1 MKVFKTIAAALLL
14 CVIAA
19 ADAFACSRVVYLG
32 DAPQSYVL
40 VGRTLDWRTPIPT
53 NLYVYP
59 RGMERQSMSDGP
71 MLRWTSRYASV
82 LAVGY
87 DGGVTEGMNEK
98 GLVMNGLF
106 CKEAVYPVADSTDNV
121 TPVMSLSVLVSYF
134 LDNFATVDEAEAWL
148 NDNEFAIAGKSF
160 DEGTSTLLHWA
171 ITDRTGMTLLLE
183 YDGGKLTLFKGR
195 DLQVLTNDP
204 LFTQMQSIEK
214 YWQGVGGTNMLP
226 GTVKSADRFVRASF
240 FVNHVPTNVDYH
252 SAWGSISSIMG
263 TVSVPYG
270 YELPGE
276 PNVSSTQWRS
286 IADLG
291 GLKYYLKFA
300 DSTSDFWIDLE
311 KLLLNPG
318 DPVLKLDTKNH
329 FDFSGCVND
338 RLKVSKPFTPMW

>member
-1 MKVFKTIAAALLL
+1 MKVFRTIAVALLL
-14 CVIAA
+14 CDIAA

-106 CKEAVYPVADSTDNV
+106 CKEAVYTVADSTDHK

-171 ITDRTGMTLLLE
+171 MTDRSGMTLLLE

-204 LFTQMQSIEK
+204 LFTQMQAIDK
-214 YWQGVGGTNMLP
+214 YWQ
-226 GTVKSADRFVRASF
+226 
-240 FVNHVPTNVDYH
+240 
-252 SAWGSISSIMG
+252 
-263 TVSVPYG
+263 
-270 YELPGE
+270 E
-276 PNVSSTQWRS
+276 
-286 IADLG
+286 
-291 GLKYYLKFA
+291 
-300 DSTSDFWIDLE
+300 
-311 KLLLNPG
+311 
-318 DPVLKLDTKNH
+318 
-329 FDFSGCVND
+329 
-338 RLKVSKPFTPMW
+338 